1 MIFLSDGECQISDEV
16 IQEVC
21 ASAIRRGRPLSF
33 HSVSFGRRSTSVLR
47 RMAQVALEMQNNA
60 APALRTDAANI
71 PSSFNTALDTVR
83 LAETFLRIAES
94 LRKPRGAL
102 MR

>member
-1 MIFLSDGECQISDEV
+1 
-16 IQEVC
+16 
-21 ASAIRRGRPLSF
+21 
-33 HSVSFGRRSTSVLR
+33 
-47 RMAQVALEMQNNA
+47 MAQVALEMQNNA

-83 LAETFLRIAES
+83 MRTLELERTGSAHIPQVRLAETFLRIAES